1 MVHGFF
7 LNNQL
12 TDFSFSP
19 KDSDGAP
26 AANAV
31 AGGKR
36 PRSSMSPA
44 IVLDRQGRLVE
55 AVGSPGGPSII
66 AFVLKGLV
74 GTLDWKFPMQDA
86 LALPNL
92 IAAANFYASE
102 PDKYPPGVV
111 DGLAARGVKLQ
122 GGGFGEGS
130 GLHGVEVTPTGLRGG
145 ADPRREGVAKGY

>member
-1 MVHGFF
+1 
-7 LNNQL
+7 
-12 TDFSFSP
+12 
-19 KDSDGAP
+19 
-26 AANAV
+26 
-31 AGGKR
+31 
-36 PRSSMSPA
+36 MSPTV
-44 IVLDRQGRLVE
+44 VLDRQGRLVE
-55 AVGSPGGPSII
+55 VVGSPGGPSIV

-92 IAAANFYASE
+92 IAGGNFYASE
-102 PDKYPPGVV
+102 PDKFPPGVV

-130 GLHGVEVTPTGLRGG
+130 GLHGIEATPAGLRGG